1 MDTTVSYK
9 LRVKEHGEEYE
20 KKITIDKDK
29 QTETSHV
36 DAHGQSVEA
45 DIISDFKRVRI
56 FPVHAPFIT
65 LNNNLKLSFVL
76 PKPILIFFLWE
87 QQGWWW
93 WESKSAEHLLP
104 PPPPPLFPFHSL
116 VYSENVFLSLQ
127 NLTMYGVPAKK
138 VCLLGP
144 LRDNQKPPN
153 VLIEEL
159 EKVPKNRSIL
169 N

>member
-65 LNNNLKLSFVL
+65 LNHSYNYFLLYTL
-76 PKPILIFFLWE
+76 PYI
-87 QQGWWW
+87 
-93 WESKSAEHLLP
+93 S
-104 PPPPPLFPFHSL
+104 
-116 VYSENVFLSLQ
+116 
-127 NLTMYGVPAKK
+127 
-138 VCLLGP
+138 C
-144 LRDNQKPPN
+144 
-153 VLIEEL
+153 
-159 EKVPKNRSIL
+159 
-169 N
+169 